1 MLNGFA
7 IIKVCYKDNNTR
19 DSIKSVKAGRFN
31 SRDGKIIDGIGNI
44 VSWSKG
50 QIIDMITDVSE
61 GIRVFTATALDDKYI
76 LEQEVEVCIYDGQK
90 YIRTKGSSSM
100 CDDLD
105 EVPVYEAHC

>member
-7 IIKVCYKDNNTR
+7 IIKVCYKDNNVR

-31 SRDGKIIDGIGNI
+31 SKDGKTIDSMGNI

-50 QIIDMITDVSE
+50 QIIGMINDVSE

-76 LEQEVEVCIYDGQK
+76 LGQEAEVHIFNEQK
-90 YIRTKGSSSM
+90 YLRTKGSSFM
-100 CDDLD
+100 RDDLD